1 MTNKISYQSNSSR
14 LTFGRL
20 AQNQAKA
27 MDETNSTTL
36 NLIDFIVLLL
46 PENNNKTLKPH
57 IDIDRRNFN
66 ARQRF
71 SGLSSFHKDISR
83 TLLEIKMCLRQITI
97 KNTII
102 LSSNHTRALIFSKW
116 GIKFHYK
123 HARTST
129 VGIRIMGGEN
139 PQFRICSI
147 FLSVNAKKCVYFS
160 SNNKKKG
167 L

>member
-14 LTFGRL
+14 LKFGWL

-27 MDETNSTTL
+27 MDETNWKTL

-46 PENNNKTLKPH
+46 SENNNKTLKPH

-116 GIKFHYK
+116 GIKFHYEAFQNL
-123 HARTST
+123 H
-129 VGIRIMGGEN
+129 GGN
-139 PQFRICSI
+139 KNHGGRKPSI
-147 FLSVNAKKCVYFS
+147 
-160 SNNKKKG
+160 
-167 L
+167 